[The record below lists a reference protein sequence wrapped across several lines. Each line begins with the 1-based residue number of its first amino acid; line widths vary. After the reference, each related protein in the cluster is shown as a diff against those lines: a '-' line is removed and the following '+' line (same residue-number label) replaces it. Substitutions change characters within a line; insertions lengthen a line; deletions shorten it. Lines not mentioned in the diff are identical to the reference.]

1 MNRNNLLT
9 EGNEFRLP
17 NGNLYTGSYN
27 VHISKG
33 AMVGARHVN
42 APHDLLTP
50 VNETVAEKVSSI
62 QEELT
67 AQRQRQLNLAVNLN
81 NQASAQSS
89 STPPPSGGSSGGGGY

>member
-17 NGNLYTGSYN
+17 NGNLYSGPYH

-50 VNETVAEKVSSI
+50 VNETVAEKVVSI
-62 QEELT
+62 QEELA
-67 AQRQRQLNLAVNLN
+67 AQRQRQLNLAVNSN
-81 NQASAQSS
+81 NQAPVQPSS
-89 STPPPSGGSSGGGGY
+89 PPSVSGGTSGGGGY

>member
-17 NGNLYTGSYN
+17 NGNLYTGYYHI
-27 VHISKG
+27 HISKG

-50 VNETVAEKVSSI
+50 VNETVAEKITSI
-62 QEELT
+62 QEELR
-67 AQRQRQLNLAVNLN
+67 AQRQRQINLAVNSN
-81 NQASAQSS
+81 NQAPVQSS
-89 STPPPSGGSSGGGGY
+89 PPPPSGGSSGGGGY